1 MKKNTNFDESFRD
14 RISTVNRE
22 GKREYVFPKMPQGK
36 LHTYRLIVSW
46 FLLAVFFLM
55 PFVRVNSEPYFLIDV
70 ISRRFI
76 LFGQIFWPQDTYLF
90 AIMMLTM
97 VVFIVV
103 FTVALGRLWCGW
115 ACPQTIFM
123 EMVFR
128 KIEYLIEGNAS
139 QQRKLKKQG
148 WNFEKIW
155 KRVLKYII
163 FLVLSLAISATL
175 FAWVIGTDKL
185 FAMFGEPFPEN
196 RAALIAM
203 FLLAGFFLF
212 VYSWF
217 REQVCVIL
225 CPYGRLQSV
234 LLDSNTILVAYDY
247 NRGEPRGNY
256 KKDEDRGEAGKG
268 DCIDCKACVEVCPTA
283 IDIRNGTQLECVNC
297 TACIDV
303 CNHTMERI
311 GKPKGLIRFDS
322 ENGISTGSKIKLNGR
337 LIAYISVLTALMIFL
352 SVLIFSRSDVE
363 TTILRTPGL
372 LFQKQPNGQISNLYN
387 IKVVN
392 KKREKFTLDV
402 RLIFPKGKVMMPS
415 GEMMVKEAASTE
427 GVFLVYIDE
436 KDVNGKIPIT
446 LGVYSGEKLIEEIEV
461 TFVGVNQ

>member
-46 FLLAVFFLM
+46 FLLAIVFLM
-55 PFVRVNSEPYFLIDV
+55 PFVRVNGEPYFLIDV

-90 AIMMLTM
+90 AIIMLTM

-103 FTVALGRLWCGW
+103 FTVSLGRLWCGW

-139 QQRKLKKQG
+139 QQRKLKKQE
-148 WNFEKIW
+148 WNLEKIW
-155 KRVLKYII
+155 KRTLKFSI
-163 FLVLSLAISATL
+163 FIVLSLMLSAAL

-185 FAMFGEPFPEN
+185 FAMFGESFSEN
-196 RAALIAM
+196 RAAFIAM

-212 VYSWF
+212 IYSWF

-234 LLDSNTILVAYDY
+234 LLDANTILVAYDY

-256 KKDEDRGEAGKG
+256 RKDEDRGEAGKG

-297 TACIDV
+297 TACIDA

-322 ENGISTGSKIKLNGR
+322 ENGISTGTKMKLNGR

-392 KKREKFTLDV
+392 KKREKFSLDV
-402 RLIFPKGKVMMPS
+402 RLISPKGEVMMPS

-427 GVFLVYIDE
+427 GVFLVYINE
-436 KDVNGKIPIT
+436 KDVKGKIPIT

>member
-1 MKKNTNFDESFRD
+1 MEKNTNFDESFRD
-14 RISTVNRE
+14 KISTVNRE
-22 GKREYVFPKMPQGK
+22 GKREYVFPKMPKGK
-36 LHTYRLIVSW
+36 LHTYRLVVSW

-55 PFVRVNSEPYFLIDV
+55 PLVRMNGEPYFLLDV

-128 KIEYLIEGNAS
+128 KIEYMIEGNAA
-139 QQRKLKKQG
+139 QQRKLKKQN

-155 KRVLKYII
+155 KRALKYII
-163 FLVLSLAISATL
+163 FMVISLAISVTL

-185 FAMFGEPFPEN
+185 SDMFGQPLAEN
-196 RAALIAM
+196 KAAFIAM

-256 KKDEDRGEAGKG
+256 RKDENRSEAGKG

-297 TACIDV
+297 TACIDA
-303 CNHTMERI
+303 CNQTMERI

-322 ENGISTGSKIKLNGR
+322 EKGISAGTKIKLNAR
-337 LIAYISVLTALMIFL
+337 LIAYISVLTALLIFL
-352 SVLIFSRSDVE
+352 GVLIFSRTDIE

-372 LFQKQPNGQISNLYN
+372 LFQKQPDGKISNLYN

-402 RLIFPKGKVMMPS
+402 RLISPKGEVMMPS
-415 GEMMVKEAASTE
+415 GDMVVKEAASTE
-427 GVFLVYIDE
+427 GVFLVYLKE
-436 KDVNGKIPIT
+436 EDVKGKIPIT
-446 LGVYSGEKLIEEIEV
+446 LGVYSGEKLIEKIEV
-461 TFVGVNQ
+461 TFVGVN

>member
-1 MKKNTNFDESFRD
+1 MEKNTNFDESFRD
-14 RISTVNRE
+14 KISTVNRE
-22 GKREYVFPKMPQGK
+22 GKREYVFPKMPKGK
-36 LHTYRLIVSW
+36 LHTYRLVVSW

-55 PFVRVNSEPYFLIDV
+55 PLVRMNGEPYFLLDV

-128 KIEYLIEGNAS
+128 KIEYMIEGNAA
-139 QQRKLKKQG
+139 QQRKLKKQD

-155 KRVLKYII
+155 KRALKYII
-163 FLVLSLAISATL
+163 FMAISLAISVTL

-185 FAMFGEPFPEN
+185 SDMFGQPFAEN
-196 RAALIAM
+196 KAAFIAM

-256 KKDEDRGEAGKG
+256 RKDENRSEAGKG

-297 TACIDV
+297 TACIDA
-303 CNHTMERI
+303 CNQTMERI

-322 ENGISTGSKIKLNGR
+322 EKGISAGTKIKLNAR
-337 LIAYISVLTALMIFL
+337 LIAYISVLTALLIFL
-352 SVLIFSRSDVE
+352 GVLIFSRTDIE

-372 LFQKQPNGQISNLYN
+372 LFQKQPDGKISNLYN

-402 RLIFPKGKVMMPS
+402 RLISPKGEVMMPS
-415 GEMMVKEAASTE
+415 GDMVVKEAASTE
-427 GVFLVYIDE
+427 GVFLVYLKE
-436 KDVNGKIPIT
+436 EDVKGKIPIT
-446 LGVYSGEKLIEEIEV
+446 LGVYSGEKLIEKIEV
-461 TFVGVNQ
+461 TFVGVN

>member
-1 MKKNTNFDESFRD
+1 MN
-14 RISTVNRE
+14 
-22 GKREYVFPKMPQGK
+22 G
-36 LHTYRLIVSW
+36 
-46 FLLAVFFLM
+46 
-55 PFVRVNSEPYFLIDV
+55 EPYFLLDV

-128 KIEYLIEGNAS
+128 KIEYMIEGNAA
-139 QQRKLKKQG
+139 QQRKLKKQN

-155 KRVLKYII
+155 KRALKYII
-163 FLVLSLAISATL
+163 FMVISLAISVTL

-185 FAMFGEPFPEN
+185 SDMFGQPLAEN
-196 RAALIAM
+196 KAAFIAM

-256 KKDEDRGEAGKG
+256 RKDEDRSEVGKG

-297 TACIDV
+297 TACIDA
-303 CNHTMERI
+303 CNQTMERI

-322 ENGISTGSKIKLNGR
+322 EKGISVGTKIKLNAR
-337 LIAYISVLTALMIFL
+337 LIAYISVLTALLIFL
-352 SVLIFSRSDVE
+352 GVLIFSRTDIE

-372 LFQKQPNGQISNLYN
+372 LFQKQPDGKISNLYN

-392 KKREKFTLDV
+392 KKREKFSLDV
-402 RLIFPKGKVMMPS
+402 RLISPKGEVMMPS
-415 GEMMVKEAASTE
+415 GDMVVKEAASTE
-427 GVFLVYIDE
+427 GVFLVYLKE
-436 KDVNGKIPIT
+436 EDVKGKIPIT
-446 LGVYSGEKLIEEIEV
+446 LGVYSGEKLIEKIEV
-461 TFVGVNQ
+461 TFVGVN

>member
-1 MKKNTNFDESFRD
+1 MEKNTNFDESFRD
-14 RISTVNRE
+14 KISTVNRE
-22 GKREYVFPKMPQGK
+22 GKREYVFPKMPKGK
-36 LHTYRLIVSW
+36 LHTYRLVVSW

-55 PFVRVNSEPYFLIDV
+55 PLVRMNGEPYFLLDV

-128 KIEYLIEGNAS
+128 KIEYMIEGNAA
-139 QQRKLKKQG
+139 QQRKLKKQN

-155 KRVLKYII
+155 KRALKYII
-163 FLVLSLAISATL
+163 FMVISLAISVTL

-185 FAMFGEPFPEN
+185 SDMFGQPLAEN
-196 RAALIAM
+196 KAAFIAM

-256 KKDEDRGEAGKG
+256 RKDEDRSEVGKG

-297 TACIDV
+297 TACIDA
-303 CNHTMERI
+303 CNQTMERI

-322 ENGISTGSKIKLNGR
+322 EKGISVGTKIKLNAR
-337 LIAYISVLTALMIFL
+337 LIAYISVLTALLIFL
-352 SVLIFSRSDVE
+352 GVLIFSRTDIE

-372 LFQKQPNGQISNLYN
+372 LFQKQPDGKISNLYN

-392 KKREKFTLDV
+392 KKREKFSLDV
-402 RLIFPKGKVMMPS
+402 RLISPKGEVMMPS
-415 GEMMVKEAASTE
+415 GDMVVKEAASTE
-427 GVFLVYIDE
+427 GVFLVYLKE
-436 KDVNGKIPIT
+436 EDVKGKIPIT
-446 LGVYSGEKLIEEIEV
+446 LGVYSGEKLIEKIEV
-461 TFVGVNQ
+461 TFVGVN